1 MPRGKIHNY
10 LVSVMFN
17 KAFTFFWNSPHTR
30 REHPAKSNAGSM
42 RNLPQYSNSV
52 RVRKSNAYLP
62 VPSHTRAAS
71 TPSQIEHISKGSSLS
86 PMPISVSAKD
96 LNKVISAGEKHQMK
110 RASSEAPISKPAH
123 NKRSQSISTD
133 SKSQHLHQH
142 HQQQHHHHHHG
153 GKRSPEGHRA
163 ASGNSNSNKSNVA
176 PTAALLAEL
185 LKGSSENMLSEQRQ
199 KTIAVSYID
208 GISPYMYILDI

>member
-1 MPRGKIHNY
+1 M
-10 LVSVMFN
+10 
-17 KAFTFFWNSPHTR
+17 
-30 REHPAKSNAGSM
+30 
-42 RNLPQYSNSV
+42 PQYSNSV

-71 TPSQIEHISKGSSLS
+71 TPSQIEHVSKGLS

-96 LNKVISAGEKHQMK
+96 LNKVISAGDKHLMK
-110 RASSEAPISKPAH
+110 RASSEAPISKPTH

-142 HQQQHHHHHHG
+142 HQLQQQHHHHHHG

-163 ASGNSNSNKSNVA
+163 AGGNSNSSKSNVA

-199 KTIAVSYID
+199 KTIAVS
-208 GISPYMYILDI
+208 

>member
-1 MPRGKIHNY
+1 M
-10 LVSVMFN
+10 
-17 KAFTFFWNSPHTR
+17 T
-30 REHPAKSNAGSM
+30 KSNAGST

-71 TPSQIEHISKGSSLS
+71 TPSQIEHISKGS

-96 LNKVISAGEKHQMK
+96 LNKVIAAGDKHLK
-110 RASSEAPISKPAH
+110 RASSEVPISKPTH
-123 NKRSQSISTD
+123 NKRSQSISND

-142 HQQQHHHHHHG
+142 HQQHHHHHHG
-153 GKRSPEGHRA
+153 KRSPEGGR
-163 ASGNSNSNKSNVA
+163 SGGNSSNKSDVA

-199 KTIAVSYID
+199 KTIAVSCICISGGSKGCIYTYI
-208 GISPYMYILDI
+208 GNFNMR